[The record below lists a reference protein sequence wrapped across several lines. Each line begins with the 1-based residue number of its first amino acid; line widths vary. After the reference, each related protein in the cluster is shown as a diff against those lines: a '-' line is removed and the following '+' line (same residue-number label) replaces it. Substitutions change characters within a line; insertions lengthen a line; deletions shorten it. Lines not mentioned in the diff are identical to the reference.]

1 MRKRPLFGA
10 TFLTLIAMV
19 LLAIAPLTIFNIQ
32 GFKNFFYTETELSLI
47 ESGSLLKN
55 LFPLNNLEDTELLAS
70 YAEKASESTKL
81 RVTIIKEDGTV
92 VSDSHNNFADMNNHA
107 DRPEIIKAIKEGRGS
122 SVRTSTTMAHEMMYA
137 AVRVNFAD
145 DTAGTIRLA
154 RSLEDIETRIN
165 GITRTTLLIGIIALA
180 LAVWISFLV
189 AGKVSEII
197 KQIKVTSR
205 YYASGDFSEKLM
217 ISKPE
222 EIAEIADD
230 LNAMGEQLKD
240 RIETIEGQK
249 NELQL
254 ILDSMTEPVI
264 FTDHNLHL
272 VRVNGAAEKLFGISE
287 EADKGKSLIEIFM
300 NSEFNNFAESLI
312 KDGVS
317 REEDITLNL
326 PKAVQLEMH
335 GTVLFDNNREDVIAL
350 LLVMHDITKTKQLEK
365 MRKDFVANVS
375 HELKTPITMIKGYV
389 ETLLDSPDKDQ
400 LKTKEFLKIIERHSL
415 RVEAIINDLLFLS
428 GLEKNDSD
436 NLELE
441 NIPAIDLITSAVAGC
456 EAHAEEKNIKFSI
469 SCADD
474 ITMNVYPML
483 AEQAVINLIDNAI
496 KYSNNGTVIKIK
508 AGTSED
514 GKTCLS
520 VKDQGCGI
528 AVEQQ
533 ARIFERFYRVD
544 KARSRDS
551 GGTGLGLSIVK
562 HIALTHNGSIDLKST
577 PGKGSEFTLCI

>member
-92 VSDSHNNFADMNNHA
+92 VSDSHNNYADMNNHA

-350 LLVMHDITKTKQLEK
+350 LLVMHDITKTKQLEQ

-389 ETLLDSPDKDQ
+389 ETLLDCPDKDQ
-400 LKTKEFLKIIERHSL
+400 LKTKDFLKIIERHSL

-456 EAHAEEKNIKFSI
+456 EAQCRGEK
-469 SCADD
+469 
-474 ITMNVYPML
+474 
-483 AEQAVINLIDNAI
+483 
-496 KYSNNGTVIKIK
+496 
-508 AGTSED
+508 
-514 GKTCLS
+514 
-520 VKDQGCGI
+520 
-528 AVEQQ
+528 
-533 ARIFERFYRVD
+533 
-544 KARSRDS
+544 
-551 GGTGLGLSIVK
+551 
-562 HIALTHNGSIDLKST
+562 
-577 PGKGSEFTLCI
+577 TLNFPSHVLMILQ